1 MRKYLGIIMMALWL
15 SGCDGEE
22 RLSEGTYLVED
33 IRVVFDNSE
42 HKEASKERDDLQ
54 KNITQSL
61 GRIKNDIYFNLTPTQ
76 VIYYTSDGEYTEEI
90 KDNRVQINDMWHT
103 LRITEKNT
111 VQFVSDKKTACAF
124 YYCEITMVLNKT
136 KAQSLG
142 LLKIQQRF
150 EEHKKAYQ
158 AQLLKD
164 KEVFNRT
171 PMNDFPGIPFY
182 LDEYFEIKLPF
193 NMYDKLSLWNS
204 GVYIRRME
212 RLFIDRENKDT
223 QIYSYQDKQNK
234 TDLDLFTVHA
244 AKEDFNLASWL
255 ERQKGV
261 LFQSEN
267 GAVYDNQQGILEAIY
282 FQYDEAKQR
291 YFIGLANAE
300 DAASLAKAFAVLRTM
315 DERYRGEQELS
326 MRDLALSQH
335 ALEEK
340 YGINIANEFDI
351 ADMHQLLWKAIDRSL
366 DKPERFI
373 KSRMRITEVQFPSGH
388 RFGYNVS
395 IYASTKS
402 LSELMIDAKEKKPE
416 GKQIDDSVFT
426 YGEAASEG
434 YEYYIN
440 AKDGITL
447 QFKVS
452 RDMGTPLERL
462 MFLHVLRSLDL
473 TRFPAISVQEI
484 NNLFKYESAP
494 IFNDYIS
501 ERYFVVNEGLL
512 DSTGGLIIP
521 TPNDG
526 YYKFKESPPNI
537 LAVKYKEAVNTYYGT
552 PGVTVF
558 DEKGKLIAH
567 QDD

>member
-1 MRKYLGIIMMALWL
+1 MMALWL
-15 SGCDGEE
+15 SGCNGEE
-22 RLSEGTYLVED
+22 TLSEGKYLVED
-33 IRVVFDNSE
+33 VRVVFDNSK
-42 HKEASKERDDLQ
+42 HPEANKNRDELQ
-54 KNITQSL
+54 ENITQSFK
-61 GRIKNDIYFNLTPTQ
+61 GIKDDIYFNLTPTQ
-76 VIYYTSDGEYTEEI
+76 VIYTTSDGEYTREI
-90 KDNRVQINDMWHT
+90 KDNRVQINGMWHT
-103 LRITEKNT
+103 LKIDGKNT
-111 VQFVSDKKTACAF
+111 VHFVSDKKSACAF
-124 YYCEITMVLNKT
+124 YYCEITMVLKKT
-136 KAQSLG
+136 KAQSPD

-150 EEHKKAYQ
+150 EERKKAYQ
-158 AQLLKD
+158 AQLLEE
-164 KEVFNRT
+164 KEAFNRA
-171 PMNDFPGIPFY
+171 PMDDFPGIPFY

-473 TRFPAISVQEI
+473 TRFPAIPVQEI

-512 DSTGGLIIP
+512 DSTGVLIIP